1 MSIRVCFYL
10 SLKDNII
17 RLDVDE
23 EGVRKGGKGRERR
36 EEGWMGEEFASVA
49 ETRLLVYRSFVWDL
63 AICTWFYVCFFFR
76 SLFFLSLSPS
86 SFTCNDYINNSM

>member
-17 RLDVDE
+17 RLDMDE
-23 EGVRKGGKGRERR
+23 EGVRKGGKGRER
-36 EEGWMGEEFASVA
+36 EGKKDGWVRSLHLWQGPGYWCTGHLYGTWQFAPGSM
-49 ETRLLVYRSFVWDL
+49 F
-63 AICTWFYVCFFFR
+63 CFFR
-76 SLFFLSLSPS
+76 SLSFLSLSPS

>member
-23 EGVRKGGKGRERR
+23 EGMRKGGKGRERGSKKR
-36 EEGWMGEEFASVA
+36 EGEKGRRMGG
-49 ETRLLVYRSFVWDL
+49 
-63 AICTWFYVCFFFR
+63 
-76 SLFFLSLSPS
+76 
-86 SFTCNDYINNSM
+86 